1 METTARPALP
11 RLGAIAVVLHQG
23 KVLLVRRK
31 NPPDAGLWGFPGGHV
46 DAGETALD
54 AAARELAEET
64 GVIARPVRYLTNLD
78 IILHDPA
85 GELQFHF
92 LLAVV
97 LCDYVSGTPVAADD
111 VSDAGWIAVTDVA
124 SLATSADVDRII
136 ALAYSTT
143 PTIGPI

>member
-1 METTARPALP
+1 MTHTAPLP
-11 RLGAIAVVLHQG
+11 RLAAIAVLRHQG
-23 KVLLVRRK
+23 KILLVQRR

-46 DAGETALD
+46 APGETALA

-64 GVIARPVRYLTNLD
+64 GITARPLRYLTNLD
-78 IILHDPA
+78 IITHDAA
-85 GELQFHF
+85 GHLQFHF

-97 LCDYVSGTPVAADD
+97 LCDYVAGNVQAADD
-111 VSDAGWIAVTDVA
+111 VSDAGWFDADQISA
-124 SLATSADVDRII
+124 LPKSADVEGII